1 MRRGTKRFTAVTISD
16 PSGFADLDDNELQ
29 STDLKRHARTWHAGE
44 LATDQSSAPNAAAGS
59 SFSAGTAAPT
69 PFELLFDAM
78 ERHSAPQEADTA
90 ASSTSTDAPDPNDVS
105 DAVEGESGLHRPCSA
120 CRSAK
125 VKCNRE
131 MPCSRCRRLGFICKP
146 PPTVPRGRP
155 SHHSRLLQLRAH
167 ENAAAARETA
177 AAAHETASILT
188 AAAALPEGV
197 PAGGGGEAAAR
208 PPPLACGGGISTGSS
223 SETIPA
229 GEVGGPPSPERGPL
243 AAPGTTSAGSTP
255 PSAGV
260 TPSDVQREAEKVDAL
275 RAQLLALGV
284 QPCI

>member
-29 STDLKRHARTWHAGE
+29 STDLKRHARTWNAGE

-146 PPTVPRGRP
+146 PPTVPHPPGGGGGGLGGGRDGQIWGGG
-155 SHHSRLLQLRAH
+155 L
-167 ENAAAARETA
+167 AAAPAPAAANGASGVLTANNGLLNGGLLVALVYGIPVSILLWFAAALLGVELAALLARETA
-177 AAAHETASILT
+177 
-188 AAAALPEGV
+188 
-197 PAGGGGEAAAR
+197 R
-208 PPPLACGGGISTGSS
+208 
-223 SETIPA
+223 
-229 GEVGGPPSPERGPL
+229 
-243 AAPGTTSAGSTP
+243 
-255 PSAGV
+255 
-260 TPSDVQREAEKVDAL
+260 
-275 RAQLLALGV
+275 
-284 QPCI
+284 

>member
-1 MRRGTKRFTAVTISD
+1 M
-16 PSGFADLDDNELQ
+16 L
-29 STDLKRHARTWHAGE
+29 W
-44 LATDQSSAPNAAAGS
+44 AP
-59 SFSAGTAAPT
+59 P
-69 PFELLFDAM
+69 L
-78 ERHSAPQEADTA
+78 
-90 ASSTSTDAPDPNDVS
+90 
-105 DAVEGESGLHRPCSA
+105 DAVRLRRMGAMGSGVAAYVDQAPPTGLMAPVAQPALRFFHQPPAGQWPIACRPCSA

-167 ENAAAARETA
+167 ENAAAAREAA

-223 SETIPA
+223 PSGWPTVWCSSTAGRSKKNHSCHESVAVSYLRSWPA
-229 GEVGGPPSPERGPL
+229 WIMRVAMELARSWATERTKRSSHPRPKRL
-243 AAPGTTSAGSTP
+243 
-255 PSAGV
+255 
-260 TPSDVQREAEKVDAL
+260 L
-275 RAQLLALGV
+275 RLSRNLV
-284 QPCI
+284 V